1 MPDLPPSG
9 RSSTLPGPFRRQR
22 KQPNPTNNE
31 ALPMPHLANQIAA
44 ILSEVQHPGE
54 FYASGTLDMHPF
66 QLQVEGLGPVAM
78 PLLPAQAEQL
88 VALAEQAP
96 YGRGTETLVDTEV
109 RRTWQIDAAKL
120 QLSGRRWAEDLERV
134 VRQVTTG
141 LGVHGQVEAALYKL
155 LIYDAGSFF
164 VSHRDTEKAPGM
176 FATLVMVLPSL
187 YTGGELIIRH
197 KAQEVRLD
205 LRRDEPSEVAFAAF
219 YADCRHEVQ
228 PIASGHRLAL
238 VYNLIRTDGG
248 PLPQPPDHDSQREEL
263 TQQLR
268 GWQGEPDKLVL
279 PLEHAYTPA
288 ELGFHSLK
296 GADAAVASLVL
307 DAAQAADCDLHLG
320 LVTLFEQGSAEY
332 TGGWYGGDVDMEVG
346 EVFEE
351 GRYIH
356 QWRAA
361 NGEPLELGHLDFD
374 DDEVSPP
381 DAFDG
386 FEDIEPDF
394 EEATGNE
401 GASYERSYQCAAL
414 VLWPRAHRSLV
425 LVDAGLS
432 VSLPYLTDLVE
443 RWRAAGAVSGD
454 EAWQQAHGLALAIRD
469 DWPRERW
476 QAQNANKA
484 GYGAALLSALSALGD
499 ASAAAEFV
507 VERMAAGAYDQ
518 ADNAQLVELLGRVPA
533 ARAGELLAILVKG
546 NVRVAPEAC
555 AALLARCVEQNLL
568 DAEQLR
574 PAAAALLA
582 GLPGAPQPAAA
593 QTVGSRPGVGAD
605 DGDAAEVIPQWRAA
619 KPSQRLVADT
629 LRALD
634 QIDPSLA
641 EQALARCL
649 SDPERYPMDAILLAA
664 ALNLADSAALM
675 PAGSASAG
683 LREAVLAH
691 LERRIAEPLE
701 PPADWRREA
710 ELRCRCQYCQDLSR
724 FLASPSESTWQLKAV
739 QDARSHVEQRIQLDQ
754 CDLDC
759 RTNKL
764 GRPYTLICTKN
775 QASYERRVRQREQ
788 DLADRAR
795 LTRAA

>member
-1 MPDLPPSG
+1 
-9 RSSTLPGPFRRQR
+9 
-22 KQPNPTNNE
+22 
-31 ALPMPHLANQIAA
+31 MPHLANQIAA
-44 ILSEVQHPGE
+44 ILSQVQHPGE

-66 QLQVEGLGPVAM
+66 QLQVEGLGPIAM
-78 PLLPAQAEQL
+78 PLLPVQAEQL

-187 YTGGELIIRH
+187 YTGGELIVRH
-197 KAQEVRLD
+197 KAHEVRLD

-263 TQQLR
+263 AQQLR
-268 GWQGEPDKLVL
+268 GWKGKPHKLVL

-296 GADAAVASLVL
+296 GVDAAVASLVL
-307 DAAQAADCDLHLG
+307 DAAQATDCDLHLG
-320 LVTLFEQGSAEY
+320 LVTVFEQGSAEY
-332 TGGWYGGDVDMEVG
+332 TGGWYGRDVDMEVG

-356 QWRAA
+356 QWRAPD
-361 NGEPLELGHLDFD
+361 GEPLELGHLDFD

-381 DAFDG
+381 DAFAG

-394 EEATGNE
+394 AEATGNE
-401 GASYERSYQCAAL
+401 GASYERTYQCAAL

-425 LVDAGLS
+425 LVDAGLG

-443 RWRAAGAVSGD
+443 RWQAAGAVSGD
-454 EAWQQAHGLALAIRD
+454 EVWQQAHGLALAIRD

-484 GYGAALLSALSALGD
+484 GYGAALLSALKTLGD

-507 VERMAAGAYDQ
+507 VERMATGAYDR
-518 ADNAQLVELLGRVPA
+518 ADNAELVALLGSLPA
-533 ARAGELLAILVKG
+533 ARASELLAALVKG
-546 NVRVAPEAC
+546 NARVAAEAC
-555 AALLARCVEQNLL
+555 AALLAQAVDQNML
-568 DAEQLR
+568 DAEHLR
-574 PAAAALLA
+574 PAAAALLT
-582 GLPGAPQPAAA
+582 GLPGAPQPDA
-593 QTVGSRPGVGAD
+593 SD
-605 DGDAAEVIPQWRAA
+605 DAGDAAEVIPQWRAA
-619 KPSQRLVADT
+619 RPSQRLVADT

-641 EQALARCL
+641 EQALARFL
-649 SDPERYPMDAILLAA
+649 NDPERYPMDAVLLAA
-664 ALNLADSAALM
+664 ALSLADSAAPM
-675 PAGSASAG
+675 PAGSVSAR
-683 LREAVLAH
+683 LRETVLAH

-701 PPADWRREA
+701 PPADWQRPA
-710 ELRCRCQYCQDLSR
+710 ELSCRCQYCQDLSR
-724 FLASPSESTWQLKAV
+724 FLASPSESTWQLKAA
-739 QDARSHVEQRIQLDQ
+739 QNARSHVEQRIQLDQ
-754 CDLDC
+754 CDLD
-759 RTNKL
+759 RTTNKL

-788 DLADRAR
+788 DLANRSR
-795 LTRAA
+795 LAPPIS

>member
-1 MPDLPPSG
+1 
-9 RSSTLPGPFRRQR
+9 
-22 KQPNPTNNE
+22 
-31 ALPMPHLANQIAA
+31 MPHLASQIAA
-44 ILSEVQHPGE
+44 ILSQVQHPGE
-54 FYASGTLDMHPF
+54 FHASGTLDMHPF
-66 QLQVEGLGPVAM
+66 QLQVEGLGPIAM
-78 PLLPAQAEQL
+78 PLLPVQAEQL

-96 YGRGTETLVDTEV
+96 YGRGAETLVDTEV

-120 QLSGRRWAEDLERV
+120 QLSGRRWAEDLARV

-141 LGVHGQVEAALYKL
+141 LGAHGEIEAELYKL

-197 KAQEVRLD
+197 KAHEVRLD

-268 GWQGEPDKLVL
+268 GWQGEPHKLVL
-279 PLEHAYTPA
+279 PLEHAYTQA

-296 GADAAVASLVL
+296 GVDASVASLVL
-307 DAAQAADCDLHLG
+307 HAAQAADCDLHLG
-320 LVTLFEQGSAEY
+320 LVTLYEQGSAEY
-332 TGGWYGGDVDMEVG
+332 AGGGWYGDEEDLEES
-346 EVFEE
+346 EVFEQ
-351 GRYIH
+351 GRYLH
-356 QWRAA
+356 QWRAPD
-361 NGEPLELGHLDFD
+361 GQPLELGHLDFD

-381 DAFDG
+381 DAFAG

-401 GASYERSYQCAAL
+401 GASYERTYQGAAL
-414 VLWPRAHRSLV
+414 VLWPRVHRALV

-432 VSLPYLTDLVE
+432 VSVPYLTDLIE
-443 RWRAAGAVSGD
+443 RWRVAGAVSSD
-454 EAWQQAHGLALAIRD
+454 TTWRQAHELALAIRD
-469 DWPRERW
+469 AWPSERW
-476 QAQNANKA
+476 RAQDANKA
-484 GYGAALLSALSALGD
+484 GYGAALLSALNALGD

-507 VERMAAGAYDQ
+507 VERMATGAYDQ
-518 ADNAQLVELLGRVPA
+518 ADNAQLVELLGRVNA
-533 ARAGELLAILVKG
+533 ARASELLAAVAKG
-546 NVRVAPEAC
+546 NARVAPEAC
-555 AALLARCVEQNLL
+555 AALLAHSVDLAVL
-568 DAEQLR
+568 DAEHLR
-574 PAAAALLA
+574 PAAVALLA
-582 GLPGAPQPAAA
+582 GLPGAPQPDA
-593 QTVGSRPGVGAD
+593 GND
-605 DGDAAEVIPQWRAA
+605 DGDDAAAAEVIPQWRAA
-619 KPSQRLVADT
+619 RPSQRLVADT

-649 SDPERYPMDAILLAA
+649 SDPERYPMDAILLPA
-664 ALNLADSAALM
+664 ALSLADSAAPM
-675 PAGSASAG
+675 PAGGASAR
-683 LREAVLAH
+683 LRVAALEH

-701 PPADWRREA
+701 PPADWQRPA

-724 FLASPSESTWQLKAV
+724 FLASPSESSWRLKAA
-739 QDARSHVEQRIQLDQ
+739 QNARSHVEHRIDLDQ

-759 RTNKL
+759 ATNKL
-764 GRPYTLICTKN
+764 GRPYTLVCTKN

-788 DLADRAR
+788 DLADRGR
-795 LTRAA
+795 LTRPA